1 MVEPL
6 KQSSDASGA
15 RSTEDLVIDVA
26 RFLDSK
32 RAEDVVIIDVRELL
46 YITSYFVIAS
56 GSSTRLL
63 QSLRSGLKDELK
75 GSPLSPLGV
84 EGERDAHW
92 VCLDYG
98 DVVVHL
104 FMKEAREFYDLDHLW
119 GDAPRVAVEFAT
131 DANEVDAANDA

>member
-1 MVEPL
+1 MRPRTQTGDA
-6 KQSSDASGA
+6 QSC
-15 RSTEDLVIDVA
+15 
-26 RFLDSK
+26 LD
-32 RAEDVVIIDVRELL
+32 
-46 YITSYFVIAS
+46 FVIAS

-84 EGERDAHW
+84 EGGRDAHW

-104 FMKEAREFYDLDHLW
+104 FMKEARAFYDLDHLW
-119 GDAPRVAVEFAT
+119 GDAPRVKVDFAPRSS
-131 DANEVDAANDA
+131 